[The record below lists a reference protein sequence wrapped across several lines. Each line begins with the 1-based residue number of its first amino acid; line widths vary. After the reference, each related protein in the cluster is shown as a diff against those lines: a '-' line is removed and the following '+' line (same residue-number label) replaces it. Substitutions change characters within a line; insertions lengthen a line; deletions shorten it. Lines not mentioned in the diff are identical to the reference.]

1 MTCFPAREPASYTRT
16 IFSDPILYKPYNG
29 NSSGIK
35 KPAHVVVAIS
45 DQWSYNDRR
54 SQWAGVMVSTERKI
68 REFERREQDILSAAL
83 ELFAGERWESVTVT
97 QIARQAGIGKGTV
110 YKHFASKDEIYARLA
125 LDFFNGLLE
134 RSRQIPLGDDP
145 EVNMREAFRDALV
158 YHMEHQEYANVR
170 QYVFR
175 AGFWERLSKVYVE
188 AFERLD
194 AEFGTWANEGI
205 PLSTLT
211 ASTVPEVSARRLTE
225 RQGSS

>member
-1 MTCFPAREPASYTRT
+1 
-16 IFSDPILYKPYNG
+16 
-29 NSSGIK
+29 
-35 KPAHVVVAIS
+35 
-45 DQWSYNDRR
+45 
-54 SQWAGVMVSTERKI
+54 MVSTERKI
-68 REFERREQDILSAAL
+68 REFERREQEILSAAL

-97 QIARQAGIGKGTV
+97 QIAKQAGIGKGTV

-145 EVNMREAFRDALV
+145 VANMREAFRDALV

-175 AGFWERLSKVYVE
+175 AGFWERLSKTYVE
-188 AFERLD
+188 AFETLD

-205 PLSTLT
+205 KRGMQTGVFSTQPLQ
-211 ASTVPEVSARRLTE
+211 TVRMGLDALFNGAVSQLWGNRCWMEVDPESYIEQIVDFAMNSLKAG
-225 RQGSS
+225 QDK